1 MLEVSSGVEIKGCCN
16 MEAREEESGVG
27 QVDVNLWKEYSRQH
41 TGRCK
46 GPEAGACLM
55 CLRNSKDLSKGKAEG
70 DKMVGEGSHRTLQ
83 PGEVFDFCSE

>member
-46 GPEAGACLM
+46 GPEAGACL
-55 CLRNSKDLSKGKAEG
+55 L
-70 DKMVGEGSHRTLQ
+70 V
-83 PGEVFDFCSE
+83 